1 MTMPALFAVESGAS
15 VKQVQP
21 PVIQGKRQDE
31 TLLSGMILFCPSTHC
46 REWPSLDTDTWG
58 AFTVATRNGERL
70 DLPVILI
77 KEVTPWPRHTW
88 SPRAEKIE

>member
-31 TLLSGMILFCPSTHC
+31 TLLGMILFCPSTQ
-46 REWPSLDTDTWG
+46 RLWGGASFLTNAGQPSLSLE
-58 AFTVATRNGERL
+58 TVNR
-70 DLPVILI
+70 LPVELVLNLLADIPPLLI
-77 KEVTPWPRHTW
+77 FRH
-88 SPRAEKIE
+88 RHQE